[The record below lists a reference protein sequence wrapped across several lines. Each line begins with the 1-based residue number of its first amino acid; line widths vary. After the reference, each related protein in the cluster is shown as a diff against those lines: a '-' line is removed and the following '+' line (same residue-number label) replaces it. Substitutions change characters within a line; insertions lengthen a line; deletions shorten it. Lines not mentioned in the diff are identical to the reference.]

1 MPSSPMRMVMFC
13 HPDFLGS
20 QSMPRFARMLQEAYL
35 ARGHQVAFWS
45 PSSRCHK
52 LLSHTRLAKWAG
64 YVDQYILFPLEVRW
78 KLRTQPTATLFVFC
92 DQALGPWVPLVKRR
106 PHVVHA
112 HDLLALR
119 SALGSIPENP
129 TSASG
134 RIYQQFIRRGFQT
147 AQRFICI
154 SEKTKK
160 DLQDFGHIAPERCD
174 VAYNGLNYP
183 YQPMPVAEAKQQLQK
198 AGLPATTEG
207 MLLHVGGNQ
216 WYKNTDGIIHL
227 YAQYAKSQAHPLPLW
242 LISPPPNATISQAL
256 AEVPP
261 QGQVLFFRGLDNL
274 TLQAAYASARA
285 FIFPSLAEGFG
296 WPIVEA
302 LACGCPVLTTGEA
315 PMTEVGGEAAHYL
328 RRRRHDEDVSA
339 WAMEGAALLGGM
351 LAMPPSEREERQQV
365 GLSWA
370 SRFQAD
376 KTIDTYLR
384 VYEQVL
390 ASAASKA

>member
-1 MPSSPMRMVMFC
+1 MPSPLRLVVFC
-13 HPDFLGS
+13 HPPFLGS
-20 QSMPRFARMLQEAYL
+20 QSMPRFAAMLQSAYQ
-35 ARGHQVAFWS
+35 ARGHQVEQWA
-45 PSSRCHK
+45 PRARAHK
-52 LLSHTRLAKWAG
+52 LLGHTRWAKWAG
-64 YVDQYILFPLEVRW
+64 YIDQYLLFPLEVRL
-78 KLRTQPTATLFVFC
+78 KLRRQAANTLFVFC
-92 DQALGPWVPLVKRR
+92 DQALGPWVPLVKHR

-119 SALGSIPENP
+119 SALGLIPENP
-129 TSASG
+129 TSGSG
-134 RIYQQFIRRGFQT
+134 RLYQKFIRKGFQA

-154 SEKTKK
+154 SEKTKS
-160 DLQDFGHIAPERCD
+160 DLQEFGHVPAAHCD

-183 YQPMPVAEAKQQLQK
+183 YQPMPAAQALQQLMD
-198 AGLPATTEG
+198 AGLPATPEG

-216 WYKNTDGIIHL
+216 WYKNTDGLIHL
-227 YAQYAKSQAHPLPLW
+227 YAQYAKSQARPLPLW
-242 LISPPPNATISQAL
+242 LISPPPNATIRQAL

-261 QGQVLFFRGLDNL
+261 QGKVHFFQGLNNL
-274 TLQAAYASARA
+274 TLQAAYASART

-315 PMTEVGGEAAHYL
+315 PMTEVGGQAAHYL
-328 RRRRHDEDVSA
+328 RRRRHDEPVSS
-339 WAMEGAALLGGM
+339 WAAEGAALLNNM
-351 LAMPPSEREERQQV
+351 LTMPASEREQRQQQ
-365 GLSWA
+365 GTSWA